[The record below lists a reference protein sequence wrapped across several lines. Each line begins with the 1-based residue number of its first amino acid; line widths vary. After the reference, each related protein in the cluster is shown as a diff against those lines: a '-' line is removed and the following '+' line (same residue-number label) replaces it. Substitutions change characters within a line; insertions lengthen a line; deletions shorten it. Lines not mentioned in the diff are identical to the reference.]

1 MLERYITTYRGGTIL
16 ESVPTTC
23 VIIPTYNRKDSLL
36 QTLDSLGQQTFPMD
50 RLVVVVVDD
59 GSTDDTQTIASQQF
73 PFTFRYVQQKNQGAT
88 AARNHGAT
96 ISQSEVL
103 VFIDDDITISP
114 QTLEAFAE
122 KCGQRTKVLAMGTIN
137 KRSSVTASVYTPV
150 VLTMADHSLIAD
162 DDVEFH
168 FIDCNSE
175 LLACKRRDFFDIGMF
190 QDPTAGHGWPNWD
203 DVDFG
208 YRAHLKGFRLL
219 GTSKAIAE
227 HWDYS
232 ISNRTMACQ
241 RFYRAGRSA
250 VWLFKRHPELQTLIP
265 MLYDK
270 TPPAW
275 GYDSPLLI
283 ARKLA
288 RHLLSSPPVLGS
300 MLKLVSILEQH
311 YPSPVV
317 LRRLYYLLHGANLL
331 LGYREGLREFKLAG
345 AQE

>member
-1 MLERYITTYRGGTIL
+1 MLEKRITTL
-16 ESVPTTC
+16 ESVPTTS
-23 VIIPTYNRKDSLL
+23 VIIPTYNRKDSILR
-36 QTLDSLGQQTFPMD
+36 TLDSLRQQTFPMD
-50 RLVVVVVDD
+50 RLLVVVVDD

-73 PFTFRYVQQKNQGAT
+73 PFTLRYVQQKNQGAT
-88 AARNHGAT
+88 AARNYGAT
-96 ISQSEVL
+96 ISQSEIL

-114 QTLEAFAE
+114 QTLEALAE
-122 KCGQRTKVLAMGTIN
+122 KCGQRKKVLAMGTIN
-137 KRSSVTASVYTPV
+137 KRSSVKASVYTPV
-150 VLTMADHSLIAD
+150 VLTMADHSLIAYD
-162 DDVEFH
+162 DAELH

-175 LLACKRRDFFDIGMF
+175 LLACTRRDFFEIGMF
-190 QDPTAGHGWPNWD
+190 QDPTVGHGWPNWD

-227 HWDYS
+227 HWDHS
-232 ISNRTMACQ
+232 ISNRTTACQ
-241 RFYRAGRSA
+241 RFYRTGRSA

-265 MLYDK
+265 MLHDK

-275 GYDSPLLI
+275 GQDSPRLI

-288 RHLLSSPPVLGS
+288 RRLVSSPPVMGS
-300 MLKLVSILEQH
+300 MVKLVTILEHH